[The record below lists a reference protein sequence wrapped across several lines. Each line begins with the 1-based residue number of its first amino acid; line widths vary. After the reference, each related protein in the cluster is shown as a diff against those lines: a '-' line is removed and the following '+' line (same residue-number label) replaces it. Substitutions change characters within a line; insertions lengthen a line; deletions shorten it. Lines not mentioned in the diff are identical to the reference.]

1 MQFHIFADDAE
12 TTKRSDAALYYVRMS
27 AFMIALEILSWYNV
41 ELENLLREGWGVNL
55 SLHSVIL
62 MQHVL

>member
-12 TTKRSDAALYYVRMS
+12 TTQMSDAALYYVRMS

-41 ELENLLREGWGVNL
+41 ELENLLKGGGG
-55 SLHSVIL
+55 
-62 MQHVL
+62 